1 MKTVNTGQADG
12 RCPVCG
18 APLPVEAPQG
28 LCGACLLA
36 GAAVPTALD
45 TAGASAEQVVPPLER
60 VAAAFPQFEIIELMG
75 VGGMGAVYKARQ
87 PKLDRLVALKVLS
100 DTLSASPVF
109 AERFNREALVLARLN
124 HPNIV
129 TVFDYGQSGGFFYLL
144 MEYVD
149 GVNLRQA
156 MKAGRFTP
164 QQALAL
170 VPQVCD
176 ALQFAHD
183 EGILH
188 RDIKPENL
196 LLDKR
201 GRVKIADFGI
211 AKLMGGPRPVTKLT
225 ATGAAIGTPN
235 YMAPEQIEHPEDV
248 DQRADIYS
256 LGVVFYEMLT
266 GELPIGRFAPPSRK
280 TDIDERVD
288 EIVLRALARERE
300 LRQRSA
306 HEVKTQVE
314 QIPGPKAEGGATEG
328 PAFQAEAAKPLSSR
342 DHALA
347 AGSAV
352 PAGDFILLNPRL
364 PRIARAITV
373 YAVLVAPVLWLAAV
387 LLTPPEV
394 RAVRVDAYAVQ
405 QCTLFITGLGRF
417 LGVLSLLVGGFKLRG
432 LRPDAL
438 RWVRRGIGL
447 RLAMFV
453 VRGVG
458 LTWADAL
465 DRMVGTPTLTPWMIA
480 SAILGLGTLAWE
492 IASLV
497 WLHRFA
503 PVLHPLLGLPAP
515 RGTARHATVAAL
527 WTGLSL
533 AMVTVVTGVFLAA
546 PQVAARQW
554 GEPFPLYRLGSPG
567 SPGGLLIYCGVLG
580 GVVVCAVKG
589 MKRAWQALREIRAA
603 QGRIDGIKRAV
614 FGMAAWPVL
623 LVMGGATIAGT
634 VALLQLS
641 RGGLATVAVAVMISL
656 VIGELVVGGTWRWAM
671 GSALGANPGRMPGW
685 VHRWV
690 VGGQLLAIAVF
701 VPIVAIA
708 LPQVGQWPEPKLP
721 SDDSL
726 ATDGSDGRV
735 GGVIRFSFT
744 IPHGQ
749 VAVLELVTR
758 SNGVTTPIPN
768 LAAYALAPADRG
780 SAAVFR
786 FRPDRPDHGGGV
798 ARQPWLIEIATRG
811 GNASA
816 GGLDL
821 PAPLVPSVGGRSMNM
836 RLAPE
841 TEFTSW
847 MVPESELP
855 PNGLVG
861 LRVRTQ
867 AHGFRAGLPGS
878 SGAVGAGTNW
888 VNAAGTPQAAQPD

>member
-1 MKTVNTGQADG
+1 MKTVITEQAD
-12 RCPVCG
+12 RQCPVCG
-18 APLPVEAPQG
+18 APLAADAPQG

-36 GAAVPTALD
+36 GAAVPTAHAATTSSIPQD
-45 TAGASAEQVVPPLER
+45 VPSLER
-60 VAAAFPQFEIIELMG
+60 VAAAFPQFEIIELIG
-75 VGGMGAVYKARQ
+75 AGGMGAVYKARQ

-100 DTLSASPVF
+100 DTLSASPAF

-170 VPQVCD
+170 VPKVCD

-196 LLDKR
+196 LLDTR

-211 AKLMGGPRPVTKLT
+211 AKLMGEPRPVTKLT

-314 QIPGPKAEGGATEG
+314 RIPGPKAEGRATEG
-328 PAFQAEAAKPLSSR
+328 PAFRAEAAESPPSC
-342 DHALA
+342 DHTLA
-347 AGSAV
+347 AGSVV

-364 PRIARAITV
+364 PRMARAITV
-373 YAVLVAPVLWLAAV
+373 YALLMAPVLWLAAV

-394 RAVRVDAYAVQ
+394 GAVRVEAYAVQ
-405 QCTLFITGLGRF
+405 QCTLFVTGWGRF
-417 LGVLSLLVGGFKLRG
+417 LGVVLLLVGGFKLRG
-432 LRPDAL
+432 LRRDAL
-438 RWVRRGIGL
+438 RWVRQGIWL
-447 RLAMFV
+447 HLSMLA

-465 DRMVGTPTLTPWMIA
+465 NRMAATPTLTPWMIA

-497 WLHRFA
+497 WLHRHA

-515 RGTARHATVAAL
+515 RDTARHATAAAL
-527 WTGLSL
+527 WTGLSV
-533 AMVTVVTGVFLAA
+533 AMAAVVTGVFLAA
-546 PQVAARQW
+546 PQVAAWQW

-567 SPGGLLIYCGVLG
+567 SPGGLLIYCGVLC
-580 GVVVCAVKG
+580 GVVVCAVNG
-589 MKRAWQALREIRAA
+589 MRRAWQALREIRSA
-603 QGRIDGIKRAV
+603 QGRIDGVKRAV
-614 FGMAAWPVL
+614 FAVAAWPML
-623 LVMGGATIAGT
+623 LAMGGATIAGT
-634 VALLQLS
+634 VALVQLS
-641 RGGLATVAVAVMISL
+641 RGGLATVAVSVLISL
-656 VIGELVVGGTWRWAM
+656 VIGEVILGRTWRWAM
-671 GSALGANPGRMPGW
+671 GGASGDKPGRMPGW

-701 VPIVAIA
+701 VPIIAIA
-708 LPQVGQWPEPKLP
+708 WPQVGQWPEPKLP

-726 ATDGSDGRV
+726 AANGS
-735 GGVIRFSFT
+735 
-744 IPHGQ
+744 
-749 VAVLELVTR
+749 
-758 SNGVTTPIPN
+758 
-768 LAAYALAPADRG
+768 
-780 SAAVFR
+780 
-786 FRPDRPDHGGGV
+786 
-798 ARQPWLIEIATRG
+798 
-811 GNASA
+811 
-816 GGLDL
+816 
-821 PAPLVPSVGGRSMNM
+821 
-836 RLAPE
+836 
-841 TEFTSW
+841 
-847 MVPESELP
+847 
-855 PNGLVG
+855 
-861 LRVRTQ
+861 
-867 AHGFRAGLPGS
+867 
-878 SGAVGAGTNW
+878 VGAGEAYMDGLWTCDDLVALVRLLVRNRDRLDAMETGLARLGGW
-888 VNAAGTPQAAQPD
+888 AMRVLHAFKRNTRSG